1 MAAPSPVLSRRNSAA
16 SMPVVGVHTSRYVG
30 DGDTCFGR
38 RLLRARDGDETGL
51 ALDEQVVGLL
61 VPVRPRSAVAG
72 DVAHERA
79 EVSGL
84 DHRPHELFGVAA
96 IGVEVSPVLVRE
108 AGADVSDAPA

>member
-1 MAAPSPVLSRRNSAA
+1 
-16 SMPVVGVHTSRYVG
+16 MPVVGVHTSRYVG

-72 DVAHERA
+72 DVAHDEPRVVFTQCLRPEAETLRCARGEVLDEDVGLFQKAVRA
-79 EVSGL
+79 CYEL
-84 DHRPHELFGVAA
+84 D
-96 IGVEVSPVLVRE
+96 
-108 AGADVSDAPA
+108 